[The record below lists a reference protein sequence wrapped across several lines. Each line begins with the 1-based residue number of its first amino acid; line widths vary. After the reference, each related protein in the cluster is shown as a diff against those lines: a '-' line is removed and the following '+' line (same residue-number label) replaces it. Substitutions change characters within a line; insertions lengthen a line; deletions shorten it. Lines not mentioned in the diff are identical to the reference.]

1 MIYPEIVTS
10 LKEGIIEEFELKT
23 SEKLMLEVKELDN
36 FFKKDELYS
45 NFSPED
51 WDISKEYLETLR
63 ETGIVNMFGAPP
75 YLYAPLEWIEDQVKW
90 MDLSDDREEAMD
102 KLRELHPKMQSAL
115 INAAI
120 SSLGDSEYSLPKI
133 NSKIQKF
140 ALWIVEEN
148 FSNW

>member
-1 MIYPEIVTS
+1 
-10 LKEGIIEEFELKT
+10 
-23 SEKLMLEVKELDN
+23 
-36 FFKKDELYS
+36 
-45 NFSPED
+45 
-51 WDISKEYLETLR
+51 
-63 ETGIVNMFGAPP
+63 
-75 YLYAPLEWIEDQVKW
+75 

-115 INAAI
+115 INVAI